1 MKAFFSTIE
10 NHPLIAILRGIT
22 PTEVVDVAEILI
34 EKDFKIIEIPLNSP
48 DPIRSIEL
56 LTHYFENHAIIGA
69 GTVLDETSIRSI
81 AEAGAKLVVMPNGN
95 GIVVKAAK
103 DRGLIAIP
111 GIATP
116 SEAFAMIEAGADA
129 LKLFPAE
136 GIPPSV
142 LKAMKA
148 VLPSTVPILPV
159 GGITPEKMNDYLKA
173 GAIGFGLGSAL
184 YKPGM
189 TLKDIRKNA
198 DAFNQALTFSLQI
211 NEILSFFLLDPQ
223 II

>member
-1 MKAFFSTIE
+1 MATFFSVIE
-10 NHPLIAILRGIT
+10 KHPLIAILRGVK

-69 GTVLDETSIRSI
+69 GTVLDEASIRSI

-103 DRGLIAIP
+103 DRGLLAIP

-116 SEAFAMIEAGADA
+116 TEAFAMIEAGADA

-189 TLKDIRKNA
+189 TLRDIRKNA
-198 DAFNQALTFSLQI
+198 EAFNQALTFSLQI
-211 NEILSFFLLDPQ
+211 NEI
-223 II
+223 

>member
-1 MKAFFSTIE
+1 MTAFFSYLE
-10 NHPLIAILRGIT
+10 KHPLIAILRGIK
-22 PTEVVDVAEILI
+22 PTEVVSVAEILI

-48 DPIRSIEL
+48 NPIRSIDL
-56 LTHYFENHAIIGA
+56 LTRHFENDAIIGA
-69 GTVLDETSIRSI
+69 GTVLDEVSIRSI

-95 GIVVKAAK
+95 DAVVKAAK

-116 SEAFAMIEAGADA
+116 TEAFAMIEAGADA

-136 GIPPSV
+136 GIPPVV
-142 LKAMKA
+142 LKAMRA

-159 GGITPEKMNDYLKA
+159 GGITPEKMNDYKKA

-189 TLKDIRKNA
+189 ALRDIRNNA
-198 DAFNQALTFSLQI
+198 DAFNQALTLSL
-211 NEILSFFLLDPQ
+211 
-223 II
+223 

>member
-1 MKAFFSTIE
+1 MTGFFSAIE
-10 NHPLIAILRGIT
+10 KHPLIAILRGIK

-69 GTVLDETSIRSI
+69 GTVLDEASIRSI

-184 YKPGM
+184 YKPTM
-189 TLKDIRKNA
+189 TLRDIRKNA
-198 DAFNQALTFSLQI
+198 EAFNQALTFSLQI
-211 NEILSFFLLDPQ
+211 NEI
-223 II
+223 

>member
-1 MKAFFSTIE
+1 MTGFFSAIE
-10 NHPLIAILRGIT
+10 KHPLIAILRGIK

-69 GTVLDETSIRSI
+69 GTVLDEASIRSI

-148 VLPSTVPILPV
+148 VLPSTLPILPV
-159 GGITPEKMNDYLKA
+159 GGITPEKINDYLKA

-189 TLKDIRKNA
+189 TLRDIRKNA
-198 DAFNQALTFSLQI
+198 EAFNQALTFSLQI
-211 NEILSFFLLDPQ
+211 NEI
-223 II
+223 

>member
-1 MKAFFSTIE
+1 MTAFFSVIE
-10 NHPLIAILRGIT
+10 KHPLIAILRGIK
-22 PTEVVDVAEILI
+22 PTEVVDVAEMLI

-69 GTVLDETSIRSI
+69 GTVLDEASIRSI
-81 AEAGAKLVVMPNGN
+81 AEAGAKLIVMPNGN

-189 TLKDIRKNA
+189 TLRDIRKNA
-198 DAFNQALTFSLQI
+198 EAFNQALTFSFQI
-211 NEILSFFLLDPQ
+211 NEI
-223 II
+223 

>member
-1 MKAFFSTIE
+1 MTGFFSAIE
-10 NHPLIAILRGIT
+10 KHPLIAILRGIK

-69 GTVLDETSIRSI
+69 GTVLDEASIRSI

-148 VLPSTVPILPV
+148 VLPSTLPILPV
-159 GGITPEKMNDYLKA
+159 GGITPEKINDYLKA

-189 TLKDIRKNA
+189 TLQDIRKNA
-198 DAFNQALTFSLQI
+198 EAFNQALTFSLQI
-211 NEILSFFLLDPQ
+211 NEI
-223 II
+223 

>member
-1 MKAFFSTIE
+1 MTAFFSAIE
-10 NHPLIAILRGIT
+10 KHPLIAILRGIK

-69 GTVLDETSIRSI
+69 GTVLDEASIRSI

-103 DRGLIAIP
+103 DRGLLAIP

-189 TLKDIRKNA
+189 TLRDIRKNA
-198 DAFNQALTFSLQI
+198 EAFNQALTFSLQI
-211 NEILSFFLLDPQ
+211 NEI
-223 II
+223 

>member
-1 MKAFFSTIE
+1 MTAFFSAIE
-10 NHPLIAILRGIT
+10 KHPLIAILRGIK

-34 EKDFKIIEIPLNSP
+34 EKDIKIIEIPLNSP

-69 GTVLDETSIRSI
+69 GTVLDEASIRSI

-189 TLKDIRKNA
+189 TLRDIRKNA
-198 DAFNQALTFSLQI
+198 EAFNQALTFSLQI
-211 NEILSFFLLDPQ
+211 NEI
-223 II
+223 

>member
-1 MKAFFSTIE
+1 MATFFSVIE
-10 NHPLIAILRGIT
+10 KHPLIAILRGVT

-69 GTVLDETSIRSI
+69 GTVLDEASIRSI

-189 TLKDIRKNA
+189 TLRDIRKNA
-198 DAFNQALTFSLQI
+198 EAFNQALTFSLQI
-211 NEILSFFLLDPQ
+211 NEI
-223 II
+223 

>member
-1 MKAFFSTIE
+1 MTAFFSAIE
-10 NHPLIAILRGIT
+10 KHPLIAILRGIK

-69 GTVLDETSIRSI
+69 GTVVDETSIRSI

-159 GGITPEKMNDYLKA
+159 GGITPEKINDYLKA

-189 TLKDIRKNA
+189 TLRDIRKNA
-198 DAFNQALTFSLQI
+198 EAFNQALTFSLQI
-211 NEILSFFLLDPQ
+211 NEI
-223 II
+223 

>member
-1 MKAFFSTIE
+1 MTAFFSAIE
-10 NHPLIAILRGIT
+10 KHPLIAILRGIK

-69 GTVLDETSIRSI
+69 GTVLDEASIRSI

-95 GIVVKAAK
+95 DIVVEAAK

-184 YKPGM
+184 YKPTM
-189 TLKDIRKNA
+189 TLRDVRKNA
-198 DAFNQALTFSLQI
+198 EAFNQALTFSLQI
-211 NEILSFFLLDPQ
+211 NEI
-223 II
+223 

>member
-1 MKAFFSTIE
+1 MTTFFSVIE
-10 NHPLIAILRGIT
+10 KHPLIAILRGVK

-69 GTVLDETSIRSI
+69 GTVLDEASIRSI

-189 TLKDIRKNA
+189 TLRDIRKNA
-198 DAFNQALTFSLQI
+198 EAFNQALTFSLEI
-211 NEILSFFLLDPQ
+211 NEI
-223 II
+223 

>member
-1 MKAFFSTIE
+1 MTAFFSAIE
-10 NHPLIAILRGIT
+10 KHPLIAILRGIK

-189 TLKDIRKNA
+189 TLRDIRKNA
-198 DAFNQALTFSLQI
+198 EAFNQALTFSLQI
-211 NEILSFFLLDPQ
+211 NEI
-223 II
+223 

>member
-1 MKAFFSTIE
+1 MTAFFSAIE
-10 NHPLIAILRGIT
+10 KHPLIAILRGIK

-69 GTVLDETSIRSI
+69 GTVLDEASIRSI

-189 TLKDIRKNA
+189 TLRHIRKNA
-198 DAFNQALTFSLQI
+198 EAFNQALTFSLQI
-211 NEILSFFLLDPQ
+211 NEI
-223 II
+223 

>member
-1 MKAFFSTIE
+1 MTAFFSAIE
-10 NHPLIAILRGIT
+10 KHPLIAILRGIK

-69 GTVLDETSIRSI
+69 GTVLDEASIRSI

-189 TLKDIRKNA
+189 TLSDIRKNA
-198 DAFNQALTFSLQI
+198 EAFNQALTFSLHI
-211 NEILSFFLLDPQ
+211 NEI
-223 II
+223 

>member
-1 MKAFFSTIE
+1 MTAFFSAIE
-10 NHPLIAILRGIT
+10 KHPLIAILRGIK

-34 EKDFKIIEIPLNSP
+34 EKNFKIIEIPLNSP

-69 GTVLDETSIRSI
+69 GTVLDEASIRSI

-189 TLKDIRKNA
+189 TLRDIRKNA
-198 DAFNQALTFSLQI
+198 EAFNQALTF
-211 NEILSFFLLDPQ
+211 
-223 II
+223 

>member
-1 MKAFFSTIE
+1 MTAFFSAIE
-10 NHPLIAILRGIT
+10 KHPLIAILRGIK

-69 GTVLDETSIRSI
+69 GTVLDEASIRSI

-116 SEAFAMIEAGADA
+116 TEAFTMIEAGADA

-189 TLKDIRKNA
+189 TLRDIRKNA
-198 DAFNQALTFSLQI
+198 EAFNQALTFSLQI
-211 NEILSFFLLDPQ
+211 NET
-223 II
+223 

>member
-1 MKAFFSTIE
+1 MTAFFSAIE
-10 NHPLIAILRGIT
+10 KHPLVAILRGIK

-69 GTVLDETSIRSI
+69 GTVLDEASIRSI

-189 TLKDIRKNA
+189 TLRDIRKNA
-198 DAFNQALTFSLQI
+198 EAFNQALTFSLQI
-211 NEILSFFLLDPQ
+211 NEI
-223 II
+223 

>member
-1 MKAFFSTIE
+1 MTAFFSAIE
-10 NHPLIAILRGIT
+10 KHPLIAILRGIK

-34 EKDFKIIEIPLNSP
+34 EKDIKIIEIHLNSH

-69 GTVLDETSIRSI
+69 GTVLDEASIRSI

-189 TLKDIRKNA
+189 TLRDIR
-198 DAFNQALTFSLQI
+198 
-211 NEILSFFLLDPQ
+211 
-223 II
+223 

>member
-1 MKAFFSTIE
+1 MTAFFSAIE
-10 NHPLIAILRGIT
+10 KHPLVAILRGIK

-69 GTVLDETSIRSI
+69 GTVLDEASIRSI

-95 GIVVKAAK
+95 GIVVNAAK

-189 TLKDIRKNA
+189 TLRDIRKNA
-198 DAFNQALTFSLQI
+198 EAFNQALTFSLQI
-211 NEILSFFLLDPQ
+211 NEI
-223 II
+223 

>member
-1 MKAFFSTIE
+1 MTAFFSAIE
-10 NHPLIAILRGIT
+10 KHPLIAILRGIK

-69 GTVLDETSIRSI
+69 GTVLDEASIRSI

-116 SEAFAMIEAGADA
+116 TEAFAMIEAGADA

-136 GIPPSV
+136 GIPPIA

-148 VLPSTVPILPV
+148 VLPSTIPILPV
-159 GGITPEKMNDYLKA
+159 GGITPEKMNDYQKA

-189 TLKDIRKNA
+189 PLRDIRNNA
-198 DAFNQALTFSLQI
+198 DAFNKALKLSL
-211 NEILSFFLLDPQ
+211 
-223 II
+223 

>member
-1 MKAFFSTIE
+1 MTAFFSAIE
-10 NHPLIAILRGIT
+10 KHPLVAILRGIK

-48 DPIRSIEL
+48 DPIKSIEL
-56 LTHYFENHAIIGA
+56 LAHYFENHAIIGA
-69 GTVLDETSIRSI
+69 GTVLDEASIRSI

-159 GGITPEKMNDYLKA
+159 GGIPPEKMNDYLKA

-189 TLKDIRKNA
+189 TLRDIRKNA
-198 DAFNQALTFSLQI
+198 EAFNQALTFSLQI
-211 NEILSFFLLDPQ
+211 NEI
-223 II
+223 

>member
-1 MKAFFSTIE
+1 MTAFFSDIE
-10 NHPLIAILRGIT
+10 KHPLIAILRGIK

-48 DPIRSIEL
+48 DPIRRIEL

-69 GTVLDETSIRSI
+69 GTVLDEASIRSI

-189 TLKDIRKNA
+189 TLRDIRKNA
-198 DAFNQALTFSLQI
+198 EAFNQALTFSLQI
-211 NEILSFFLLDPQ
+211 NEI
-223 II
+223 

>member
-1 MKAFFSTIE
+1 MTAFFSAIE
-10 NHPLIAILRGIT
+10 KHPLIAILRGIK
-22 PTEVVDVAEILI
+22 PTEVVNVAEILI
-34 EKDFKIIEIPLNSP
+34 EKNFKIIEIPLNSP

-69 GTVLDETSIRSI
+69 GTVLDEASIRSI

-103 DRGLIAIP
+103 DKGLIAIP

-116 SEAFAMIEAGADA
+116 SEAFAMLEAGADA

-136 GIPPSV
+136 GIPPTV

-189 TLKDIRKNA
+189 TLRDIRKNA
-198 DAFNQALTFSLQI
+198 EAFNQALTFSLHI
-211 NEILSFFLLDPQ
+211 NEI
-223 II
+223 

>member
-1 MKAFFSTIE
+1 MTVFFSYLE
-10 NHPLIAILRGIT
+10 KHPLIAILRGIK
-22 PTEVVDVAEILI
+22 PTEVIDVAEILI

-69 GTVLDETSIRSI
+69 GTVLDEASIRSI

-95 GIVVKAAK
+95 GAVVKAAK

-116 SEAFAMIEAGADA
+116 TEAFAMIEAGADA

-189 TLKDIRKNA
+189 TLRDIRKNA
-198 DAFNQALTFSLQI
+198 EAFNQALTFSLEI
-211 NEILSFFLLDPQ
+211 NEI
-223 II
+223 

>member
-1 MKAFFSTIE
+1 MTAFFSAIE
-10 NHPLIAILRGIT
+10 KHPLIAILRGIK

-69 GTVLDETSIRSI
+69 GTVLAEASIRSI

-95 GIVVKAAK
+95 GVVVKAAK

-159 GGITPEKMNDYLKA
+159 GGITPEKINDYLKA

-189 TLKDIRKNA
+189 TLRDIRKNA
-198 DAFNQALTFSLQI
+198 EAFNEALTFSLQI
-211 NEILSFFLLDPQ
+211 NEI
-223 II
+223 

>member
-1 MKAFFSTIE
+1 MTAFFSAIE
-10 NHPLIAILRGIT
+10 KHPLIAILRGIK

-69 GTVLDETSIRSI
+69 GTVLDEASIRSI

-148 VLPSTVPILPV
+148 VLPSTVAILPV

-189 TLKDIRKNA
+189 TLRDIRKNA
-198 DAFNQALTFSLQI
+198 EAFNQALTFSLHI
-211 NEILSFFLLDPQ
+211 NEI
-223 II
+223 

>member
-1 MKAFFSTIE
+1 MTAFFSAIE
-10 NHPLIAILRGIT
+10 KHPLIAILRGIK

-69 GTVLDETSIRSI
+69 GTVLDEASIRSI

-142 LKAMKA
+142 LKAIKA

-159 GGITPEKMNDYLKA
+159 GGITPEKINDYLKA

-189 TLKDIRKNA
+189 TLRDIRKNA
-198 DAFNQALTFSLQI
+198 EAFNQALTFSLQI
-211 NEILSFFLLDPQ
+211 NEI
-223 II
+223 

>member
-1 MKAFFSTIE
+1 MTAFFSAIE
-10 NHPLIAILRGIT
+10 KHPLIAILRGIK

-69 GTVLDETSIRSI
+69 GTVLDEASIRSI

-189 TLKDIRKNA
+189 TLRDIRKNA
-198 DAFNQALTFSLQI
+198 EAFNQALTFSIQI
-211 NEILSFFLLDPQ
+211 NEI
-223 II
+223 

>member
-1 MKAFFSTIE
+1 MKAFFSDIE
-10 NHPLIAILRGIT
+10 KHPLIAILRGIK

-69 GTVLDETSIRSI
+69 GTVLDEASIRSI

-116 SEAFAMIEAGADA
+116 SEAFAMLEAGADA

-189 TLKDIRKNA
+189 TLRDIRKNA
-198 DAFNQALTFSLQI
+198 EAFNQALTFSLQI
-211 NEILSFFLLDPQ
+211 NEI
-223 II
+223 

>member
-1 MKAFFSTIE
+1 MTAFFSVIE
-10 NHPLIAILRGIT
+10 KHPLIAILRGIK

-69 GTVLDETSIRSI
+69 GTVLDEASIRSI
-81 AEAGAKLVVMPNGN
+81 AEAGAKLIVMPNGN

-189 TLKDIRKNA
+189 TLRDIRKNA
-198 DAFNQALTFSLQI
+198 EAFNQALTFSFQI
-211 NEILSFFLLDPQ
+211 NEI
-223 II
+223 

>member
-1 MKAFFSTIE
+1 MTAFFSAIE
-10 NHPLIAILRGIT
+10 KHPLIAILRGIK

-69 GTVLDETSIRSI
+69 GTVLDEASIRSI

-159 GGITPEKMNDYLKA
+159 GGITPEKMIDYLKA

-189 TLKDIRKNA
+189 TLRDIRKNA
-198 DAFNQALTFSLQI
+198 EAFNQALTFSFQI
-211 NEILSFFLLDPQ
+211 NEI
-223 II
+223 

>member
-1 MKAFFSTIE
+1 MTAFFSAIE
-10 NHPLIAILRGIT
+10 KHPLVAILRGIK

-69 GTVLDETSIRSI
+69 GTVLDEASIRSI

-189 TLKDIRKNA
+189 TLRDIRKNA
-198 DAFNQALTFSLQI
+198 EAFNQALTFSLHI
-211 NEILSFFLLDPQ
+211 NEI
-223 II
+223 

>member
-1 MKAFFSTIE
+1 MTAFFSAIE
-10 NHPLIAILRGIT
+10 KHPLIAILRGIK

-69 GTVLDETSIRSI
+69 GTVLDEASIRSI

-95 GIVVKAAK
+95 GAVVKAAK

-189 TLKDIRKNA
+189 TLRDIRKNA
-198 DAFNQALTFSLQI
+198 EAFNQALTFSLQI
-211 NEILSFFLLDPQ
+211 NEI
-223 II
+223 

>member
-1 MKAFFSTIE
+1 MTAFFSVIE
-10 NHPLIAILRGIT
+10 KHPLIAILRGIK

-69 GTVLDETSIRSI
+69 GTVLDEASIRSI
-81 AEAGAKLVVMPNGN
+81 AEAGAKLIVMPNGN

-189 TLKDIRKNA
+189 TLRDIRKNA
-198 DAFNQALTFSLQI
+198 EAFNQALTFSLQI
-211 NEILSFFLLDPQ
+211 NEI
-223 II
+223 